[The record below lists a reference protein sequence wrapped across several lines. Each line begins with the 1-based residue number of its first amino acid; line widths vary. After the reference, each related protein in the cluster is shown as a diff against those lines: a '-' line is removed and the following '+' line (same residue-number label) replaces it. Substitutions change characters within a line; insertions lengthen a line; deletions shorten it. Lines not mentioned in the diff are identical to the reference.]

1 MRKMYIAT
9 SPAEYVE
16 WFTKKMKRYGV
27 LYRPGDHDP
36 SQVLDIPE
44 LNMTDGCPS
53 PQQYCQVYIDDIVLV
68 ACDIDEAVRQVKHLV
83 QILKREKLFIS
94 LAKTVFATEWL
105 RFLKLKLK
113 IYLSFTHDSIYMF
126 DDLTLLFT
134 FE

>member
-1 MRKMYIAT
+1 MGLAT

-68 ACDIDEAVRQVKHLV
+68 ACDIDEAVLHLLPRPLVLHLPRRQGHQSRV
-83 QILKREKLFIS
+83 QGASMS
-94 LAKTVFATEWL
+94 LL
-105 RFLKLKLK
+105 
-113 IYLSFTHDSIYMF
+113 M
-126 DDLTLLFT
+126 
-134 FE
+134 